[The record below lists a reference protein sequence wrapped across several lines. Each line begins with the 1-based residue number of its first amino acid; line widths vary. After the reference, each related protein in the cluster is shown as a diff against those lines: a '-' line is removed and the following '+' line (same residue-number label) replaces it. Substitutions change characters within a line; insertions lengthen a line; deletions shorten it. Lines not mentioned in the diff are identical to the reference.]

1 MWRNLRDIVAHT
13 NTQAHAHTQA
23 HTNTQAHAHTHTH
36 VHRPR
41 ATPDQSNCRQPLS
54 ISYQWQPSGHVGDP
68 SDCTPCTHMRVGCNS
83 MRACARKLREAA
95 LPVLVRIGSPPK
107 WAFRSRRPQKNDDV
121 ARVLLRRFMLKMR
134 VSLETSSKKWDSRN
148 SSNIQKWPFRS
159 RRLRKNSSSES
170 LF

>member
-1 MWRNLRDIVAHT
+1 MDRGFGARMWRNLLGIVASGARMWRYVRGIVASGARMWRNLRDIVAHT

-95 LPVLVRIGSPPK
+95 LPVIVRKGSPQK
-107 WAFRSRRPQKNDDV
+107 SAFRSRHP
-121 ARVLLRRFMLKMR
+121 
-134 VSLETSSKKWDSRN
+134 
-148 SSNIQKWPFRS
+148 
-159 RRLRKNSSSES
+159 RKNEMPKE
-170 LF
+170 LFQDVLCEK